1 MGKRSRVKGYEYE
14 REVVNWH
21 RDMGLRAERV
31 PLSGGARY
39 QNNGH
44 DVDVYLPAEP
54 NIHGVPHEPTP
65 LCCEAKRRGE
75 IPKWIKTW
83 LGENDALFMR
93 DDHGE
98 TLVVLPARTWVRMV
112 KR

>member
-1 MGKRSRVKGYEYE
+1 MRHLFRRFLYA
-14 REVVNWH
+14 EVVNWH

-39 QNNGH
+39 QGGGH
-44 DVDVYLPAEP
+44 DVDVYVP
-54 NIHGVPHEPTP
+54 NDTSP
-65 LCCEAKRRGE
+65 LCCEAKIRKELPGWL
-75 IPKWIKTW
+75 KGW

-93 DDHGE
+93 DNHGE
-98 TLVVLPARTWVRMV
+98 TMIVMPLRTWARML

>member
-1 MGKRSRVKGYEYE
+1 MGKRSRTKGYQYE

-21 RDMGLRAERV
+21 RDMGIRAERV

-39 QNNGH
+39 QGGGHDIDIYPFKDLNGH
-44 DVDVYLPAEP
+44 V
-54 NIHGVPHEPTP
+54 TP
-65 LCCEAKRRGE
+65 LCCEAKRRSE
-75 IPKWIKTW
+75 IPKWIKSW
-83 LGENDALFMR
+83 LGVNDALFMR

-98 TLVVLPARTWVRMV
+98 TLVVLPAKTWARMV

>member
-1 MGKRSRVKGYEYE
+1 MGKRSRTKGYNYE

-21 RDMGLRAERV
+21 RDMGVRAERV

-39 QNNGH
+39 QGGGH
-44 DVDVYLPAEP
+44 DVDVYFGAD
-54 NIHGVPHEPTP
+54 P
-65 LCCEAKRRGE
+65 LCCEAKIRKELPGWL
-75 IPKWIKTW
+75 KGW

-93 DDHGE
+93 DNHGE
-98 TLVVLPARTWVRMV
+98 TMVVLPARTWARMV

>member
-1 MGKRSRVKGYEYE
+1 MGKKSRDKGYRYE
-14 REVVNWH
+14 AEVVNWH

-39 QNNGH
+39 QGGGH
-44 DVDVYLPAEP
+44 DVDVYLRAEP
-54 NIHGVPHEPTP
+54 NIHGDSHEHKP
-65 LCCEAKRRGE
+65 LCCEAKIRKELPGWL
-75 IPKWIKTW
+75 KGW

-93 DDHGE
+93 DSGGE
-98 TLVVLPARTWVRMV
+98 TMVVLPARTWARMV